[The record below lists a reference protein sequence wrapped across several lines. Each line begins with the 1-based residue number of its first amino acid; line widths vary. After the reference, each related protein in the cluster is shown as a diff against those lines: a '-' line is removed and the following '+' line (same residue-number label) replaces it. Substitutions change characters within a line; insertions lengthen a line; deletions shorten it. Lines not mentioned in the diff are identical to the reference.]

1 LKKSTIKGLPLS
13 NSAATPPGPFRIVE
27 QPARQPEQQPARPR
41 RRKGPVPGTVDR
53 FGESDR
59 ALYPELKR
67 LMREERMSINAAA
80 LKLADEGKVEGVGT
94 STPGSRAH
102 RLAHRYRKEDR
113 S

>member
-1 LKKSTIKGLPLS
+1 
-13 NSAATPPGPFRIVE
+13 
-27 QPARQPEQQPARPR
+27 
-41 RRKGPVPGTVDR
+41 
-53 FGESDR
+53 
-59 ALYPELKR
+59 
-67 LMREERMSINAAA
+67 MREERMSINAAA